1 MSVTFKIKAS
11 EAQGR
16 RLDSGYHHAVRRTRI
31 RSAYPSAKLLS
42 LSYFRTGGTPSTA
55 HPECWNG
62 SIPWVSAKDFKAFR
76 FDDSEDHV
84 TELALAEINA
94 VHEWICAEDS
104 EKGCCQALFYV
115 RRTIQNGWSYGVLRN
130 WLSTELYECEGKA
143 QTNFAYRV
151 RISSFTRMRFPYR
164 RIMWAFSRPGTRPSS
179 RLRKRPHGRFASLFV
194 CIPQW
199 ANCGKIQ
206 NRS

>member
-1 MSVTFKIKAS
+1 MSITFRIKAS

-16 RLDSGYHHAVRRTRI
+16 RLDPEYHHALRRTRI
-31 RSAYPSAKLLS
+31 RSTYPSAKLLS

-55 HPECWNG
+55 HPEYWNG

-94 VHEWICAEDS
+94 VNELICAEDS

-115 RRTIQNGWSYGVLRN
+115 RRTIQNGWSRDVLRRRRSAICRDSVK
-130 WLSTELYECEGKA
+130 LKKGKVA
-143 QTNFAYRV
+143 
-151 RISSFTRMRFPYR
+151 
-164 RIMWAFSRPGTRPSS
+164 
-179 RLRKRPHGRFASLFV
+179 K
-194 CIPQW
+194 
-199 ANCGKIQ
+199 
-206 NRS
+206 